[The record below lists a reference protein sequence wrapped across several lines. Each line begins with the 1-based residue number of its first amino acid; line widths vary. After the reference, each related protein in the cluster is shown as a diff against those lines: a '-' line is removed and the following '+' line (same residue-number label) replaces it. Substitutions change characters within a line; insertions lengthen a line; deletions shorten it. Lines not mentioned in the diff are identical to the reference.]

1 MKNNRSFLSGKRKI
15 AKTNYDLVYRQFVDL
30 HKNEICIY
38 NHLSSLEHIFKS
50 LHEEKKI
57 EETGLFSV
65 NSFSWEL
72 LMTQMSN

>member
-1 MKNNRSFLSGKRKI
+1 VKNNWSFLSGKRKI
-15 AKTNYDLVYRQFVDL
+15 TKTNYDLFYRHVDL

>member
-1 MKNNRSFLSGKRKI
+1 
-15 AKTNYDLVYRQFVDL
+15 L

-50 LHEEKKI
+50 IHEEKKT
-57 EETGLFSV
+57 EEIGLFSV